1 MSSMK
6 NVKRIMLKLS
16 GETLKGSGD
25 GSFDTDFINKL
36 AKKIVALSKKKI
48 EIVIVLGAGNIIRGT
63 QFDAVNRITGDY
75 LGMVGTV
82 INATVVAEAIQ
93 NN

>member
-16 GETLKGSGD
+16 GETLKGNGE

-48 EIVIVLGAGNIIRGT
+48 EIVIVL
-63 QFDAVNRITGDY
+63 
-75 LGMVGTV
+75 
-82 INATVVAEAIQ
+82 
-93 NN
+93 